1 MAPPCNP
8 KYNYSEIIHDSLLF
22 YEAQRSGNL
31 SVSNRIPWWSS
42 AMESDGSTVNE
53 DGGYFDAG
61 DYVKF
66 NFPAATATTMLAW
79 GMVDFSEGYKFAGE
93 YLNGLEAIKWATDY
107 FIR

>member
-22 YEAQRSGNL
+22 YEAQRSGSL
-31 SVSNRIPWWSS
+31 PVSSRIPWRSS

-53 DGGYFDAG
+53 DLNGEYFDAG

-66 NFPAATATTMLAW
+66 NFPAAAVTKMLAW
-79 GMVDFSEGYKFAGE
+79 EMVEFSEGYKFAAE
-93 YLNGLEAIKWATDY
+93 YLNGLEAIK
-107 FIR
+107 